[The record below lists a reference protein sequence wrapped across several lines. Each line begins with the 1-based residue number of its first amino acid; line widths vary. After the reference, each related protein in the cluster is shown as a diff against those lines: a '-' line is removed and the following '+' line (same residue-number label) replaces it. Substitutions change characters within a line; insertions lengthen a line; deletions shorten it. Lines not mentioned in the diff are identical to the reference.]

1 MDNLIIKAKSLDE
14 AITKAMLDLNT
25 TSDNLE
31 YNVIK
36 EDAGFLGLG
45 KTYEVEFWIKGSK
58 PQGQSSFSKSENNKD
73 AEVYEFKSEKA
84 ASASSSA
91 SSANPANFAGSTSE
105 NLDSKQEF
113 LAGLEKS
120 LSATNIIDKD
130 LVNRDR
136 KPHRKKD
143 TFPKEPLT
151 RDEEEIKKT
160 IKNFLD
166 PIFASIG
173 TSPEIQVTI
182 DRPERNINVVLVG
195 EKMGLI
201 IGKRGQTLSSLQHLL
216 NIIVNTGDVE
226 KARVIVD
233 TENYKEKRRETL
245 EHLAK
250 SIASKVKRNKTDVSL
265 EPMNSYERRIIH
277 ETLAGDSS
285 IETLSCGSGMNR
297 FVVIKYK
304 NF

>member
-58 PQGQSSFSKSENNKD
+58 PQSESSFSKSDNNKD
-73 AEVYEFKSEKA
+73 TEVYEFKSEKA
-84 ASASSSA
+84 ASASNSV
-91 SSANPANFAGSTSE
+91 GSTSE

-130 LVNRDR
+130 VVNRDH

-151 RDEEEIKKT
+151 RDEEEIKKSV
-160 IKNFLD
+160 KDFLD

-173 TSPEIQVTI
+173 TNPEIQITI

-216 NIIVNTGDVE
+216 NIVINTGDVE

-277 ETLAGDSS
+277 ETLANDSS

>member
-1 MDNLIIKAKSLDE
+1 MDNLTIKAKSLDE

-31 YNVIK
+31 YKVVK
-36 EDAGFLGLG
+36 EDSGFLGLG
-45 KTYEVEFWIKGSK
+45 KTYEVEFWIKGSR
-58 PQGQSSFSKSENNKD
+58 PQSESSFSKSDNNKD
-73 AEVYEFKSEKA
+73 TEVYEFKSEKA
-84 ASASSSA
+84 ASASNSVS
-91 SSANPANFAGSTSE
+91 STSE

-130 LVNRDR
+130 VVNRDH

-151 RDEEEIKKT
+151 RDEEEIKKSVQD
-160 IKNFLD
+160 FLD

-173 TSPEIQVTI
+173 TNPEIQITI

-216 NIIVNTGDVE
+216 NIVINTGDVE

-304 NF
+304 SF

>member
-1 MDNLIIKAKSLDE
+1 MEKLTIKAKSLDE
-14 AITKAMLDLNT
+14 AITQAMLDLNT

-31 YNVIK
+31 YSVIK
-36 EDAGFLGLG
+36 EESGFLGLG
-45 KTYEVEFWIKGSK
+45 KTVEVEFWLKGSSPK
-58 PQGQSSFSKSENNKD
+58 NTFEKTDASSGSEI
-73 AEVYEFKSEKA
+73 YEFKSEKA
-84 ASASSSA
+84 ASASNNTAEKQLSSK
-91 SSANPANFAGSTSE
+91 E
-105 NLDSKQEF
+105 EF

-120 LSATNIIDKD
+120 LSDTSAVMAKD
-130 LVNRDR
+130 SYQRSSA
-136 KPHRKKD
+136 PRKKD
-143 TFPKEPLT
+143 TMPKEPLK
-151 RDEEEIKKT
+151 RDEAEIKEAVT
-160 IKNFLD
+160 NFLK

-173 TSPEIQVTI
+173 TDPEIQITV

-195 EKMGLI
+195 DKMGLV

-216 NIIVNTGDVE
+216 NLAVNAGDVE

-245 EHLAK
+245 ERLAK
-250 SIASKVKRNKTDVSL
+250 SIASKVRRNKTDVSL

-285 IETLSCGSGMNR
+285 VETLSCGSGQNR

-304 NF
+304 GR

>member
-58 PQGQSSFSKSENNKD
+58 PQSESSFSKSDNNKD
-73 AEVYEFKSEKA
+73 TEVYEFKSEKA
-84 ASASSSA
+84 ASASNSA
-91 SSANPANFAGSTSE
+91 SSE
-105 NLDSKQEF
+105 VDSKQEF

-120 LSATNIIDKD
+120 LSATNIMAAKGDYTAE
-130 LVNRDR
+130 R
-136 KPHRKKD
+136 KAPRKKD
-143 TFPKEPLT
+143 NFPKEPLT
-151 RDEEEIKKT
+151 RDEEEIKQT
-160 IKNFLD
+160 VKNFLD

-173 TSPEIQVTI
+173 TSPEIQITI

-216 NIIVNTGDVE
+216 NIVVNAGDVE

>member
-1 MDNLIIKAKSLDE
+1 MDNLTIKAKSLDE

-31 YNVIK
+31 YKVVK
-36 EDAGFLGLG
+36 EDSGFLGLG

-58 PQGQSSFSKSENNKD
+58 PQSESSFSKSDNNKD
-73 AEVYEFKSEKA
+73 TEVYEFKSEKA
-84 ASASSSA
+84 ASASNSV
-91 SSANPANFAGSTSE
+91 GSTSE

-130 LVNRDR
+130 VVNRDR

-143 TFPKEPLT
+143 SFPKEPLT
-151 RDEEEIKKT
+151 RDEEEIKKSV
-160 IKNFLD
+160 KDFLD

-173 TSPEIQVTI
+173 TNPEIQITI

-216 NIIVNTGDVE
+216 NIVINTGDVE